1 MLVGVVAR
9 AYGNRGE
16 VIVNPESDF
25 PEERFRADRRL
36 FVRTRDGRVSA
47 LTIATVRFQKE
58 RPVVGFAGVGTMNEA
73 EALAGAE
80 LKVPESEI
88 AVLPDRLFYRH
99 ELVGCEVATRDG
111 RVVGRVTA
119 VEGPIDRSRL
129 VVGPAGKEILIPL
142 VDEICVS
149 VDTIGRRILIDP
161 PEGLLELK

>member
-9 AYGNRGE
+9 AHGNRGE

-25 PEERFRADRRL
+25 VEERFRPDRRL
-36 FVRTRDGRVSA
+36 FVKTRDGRVSM
-47 LTIATVRFQKE
+47 LTIATARLHKE
-58 RPVVGFAGVGTMNEA
+58 RPVLRFAGVDTMNEA
-73 EALAGAE
+73 EALAGAQ

-99 ELVGCEVATRDG
+99 DLVGCEVETRDG
-111 RVVGRVTA
+111 RAVGRVAA
-119 VEGPIDRSRL
+119 VEGPMGGSRL
-129 VVGPAGKEILIPL
+129 VVERAGAEILIPL

>member
-9 AYGNRGE
+9 AHGNRGE

-25 PEERFRADRRL
+25 VEERFRPDRRL
-36 FVRTRDGRVSA
+36 FAKMRDGRTSA
-47 LTIATVRFQKE
+47 LTIATVRFHKE
-58 RPVVGFAGVGTMNEA
+58 RPVVRFAGIDTMNDA

-80 LKVPESEI
+80 LKVLESEI

-99 ELVGCEVATRDG
+99 ELVGCEVETKDG
-111 RVVGRVTA
+111 RAVGRVTA
-119 VEGPIDRSRL
+119 VEGPIGGSRL
-129 VVGPAGKEILIPL
+129 VVERAGAEILIPL

-149 VDTIGRRILIDP
+149 IDTIGRRILVDP